1 MFNFYYVCNMCMTMV
16 FYWYLSRWC
25 KMNQKICLLSLS
37 IIILSV
43 NLLHLANPRNFNN
56 TVCLSILS
64 FTIYFIFISE
74 CVLLYYIIIGFF
86 ILYYFYYICRQ
97 SISQHFCLFVLYNTF
112 GWKRQPLSF
121 RMNIDKD
128 PSNNGWIWM
137 TMFYTT
143 SRMLNLWE
151 MMVSHHVTRK
161 TSIVLLDF
169 DWCFCKTRGH
179 CCKPHCIDKYKSIY
193 FCF

>member
-1 MFNFYYVCNMCMTMV
+1 MQYVHDDGVLLVFIPMMQNEPKKLSSQSFNYNFKVGHEPWTC
-16 FYWYLSRWC
+16 
-25 KMNQKICLLSLS
+25 
-37 IIILSV
+37 V
-43 NLLHLANPRNFNN
+43 NLLRLANPRNFNN

-97 SISQHFCLFVLYNTF
+97 LISQHFCLFVLYNTF

-128 PSNNGWIWM
+128 LSNNGWIWM

-143 SRMLNLWE
+143 SRMLNL
-151 MMVSHHVTRK
+151 
-161 TSIVLLDF
+161 
-169 DWCFCKTRGH
+169 
-179 CCKPHCIDKYKSIY
+179 
-193 FCF
+193 

>member
-1 MFNFYYVCNMCMTMV
+1 MDLCQSTSFGQSPQF
-16 FYWYLSRWC
+16 
-25 KMNQKICLLSLS
+25 QQ
-37 IIILSV
+37 
-43 NLLHLANPRNFNN
+43 HG
-56 TVCLSILS
+56 LS
-64 FTIYFIFISE
+64 FNSFFHNLFYFHKWVCFAI
-74 CVLLYYIIIGFF
+74 LYYHWIF

-112 GWKRQPLSF
+112 GWKCQPLSF

-128 PSNNGWIWM
+128 LSNNGWIWM